1 MHQSMTR
8 LLKCAQEATRG
19 QRRAITDFKDLAARM
34 EESSAVMTNW
44 KSRGISKA
52 GALKAS
58 RLFGC
63 SATWLMDGKGDPGT
77 PTVALTEET
86 RPAPDAFDAALEVI
100 AKALTE
106 VDEEA
111 RSLVGHSLSR
121 LAQDPSKLGNISQ
134 HIRTL
139 VFTTVEKPRATD
151 TGPKVGELPDLPR
164 GIGPDNGEHLRIP
177 PAKRSGQK

>member
-1 MHQSMTR
+1 MHQSMAR

-19 QRRAITDFKDLAARM
+19 QRRAVTDFKDLGARLG
-34 EESSAVMTNW
+34 ESSAVMTNW

-63 SATWLMDGKGDPGT
+63 SASWLMDGKGDPGK
-77 PTVALTEET
+77 PTIALTEET
-86 RPAPDAFDAALEVI
+86 RPEPDAFDAALEVI
-100 AKALTE
+100 AKALEE
-106 VDEEA
+106 VDEEGRA
-111 RSLVGHSLSR
+111 LVGHSLSR
-121 LAQDPSKLGNISQ
+121 LAQDPSKLSSISQ
-134 HIRTL
+134 RIRTL

-151 TGPKVGELPDLPR
+151 TGPKVGELPDLDR
-164 GIGPDNGEHLRIP
+164 GIGPDDGEHLRVS